1 MLLFSYLIKK
11 NVVNFWNTCIH
22 ESHPGLIINDDDR
35 LTCLIQW
42 LCWKKG
48 CGFKFLYAEIHGF
61 QLIACKCIK
70 SLY

>member
-1 MLLFSYLIKK
+1 MLLFCYLIKK
-11 NVVNFWNTCIH
+11 LLSTLETHVYMNLTKALV
-22 ESHPGLIINDDDR
+22 INDDDR

-48 CGFKFLYAEIHGF
+48 CGFKFLYAEIYGF